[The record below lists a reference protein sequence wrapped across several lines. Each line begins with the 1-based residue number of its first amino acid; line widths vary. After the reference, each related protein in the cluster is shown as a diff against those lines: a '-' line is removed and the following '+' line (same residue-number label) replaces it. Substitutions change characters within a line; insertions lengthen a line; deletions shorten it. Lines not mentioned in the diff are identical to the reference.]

1 MKKFLILVLSVFT
14 FFGCEEQ
21 RTDNIVISLLGAPV
35 VYVPVNGDYSEP
47 GFIANSSVD
56 GDVSARVTVDDS
68 KVDTSVPGTYTV
80 GYQIRNRL
88 GETVSASRIV
98 KVTETTAFLRLEGDS
113 LITVELLETFND
125 PGLTVVDVDGSDA
138 LSKVTVQSDYTNE
151 VPGSYAIIYS
161 FTDLLGVTHSA
172 TRTVNV
178 VIPEEPII
186 ILKGAGKTA
195 DNPLRLG
202 QAKKQEDFFAASR
215 KLDPGWTAYSRR
227 YGDVSAFVTADYSQ
241 INFENVNLTPQTA
254 VYTLT
259 IGEGE
264 EAQTATASRYVVIVD
279 DALPPEITLYTDV
292 RSSIAA
298 DASATF
304 ATLEEMEEDFDAED
318 DTSATVI
325 KTVEV
330 FSVDS
335 LTNPTRQDPVSEA
348 DLPNILHNIG
358 FYKVVYSAADDAGN
372 TASVER
378 LIEVYD
384 ATKPVLTVTL
394 PQEVAA
400 GEDGETTQIEWR
412 PVALTSDFSFLQEVE
427 YASAKTQLVSDVTAS
442 DESSSRNILKIEK
455 TQTNDINMRVPGT
468 YETVFYARDDAGNI
482 SYRFTRIVR
491 ILPPPQPVVQNY
503 SFEDYSPAIGELDKD
518 TNQIIGWQFENV
530 RAYKV
535 AGTYSQWG
543 EVYTGVGPYA
553 YSDRFA
559 SVNFAEASASKGTVG
574 YSSAFLCGVIR
585 TAEEEKDPIIGAI
598 ILNAAHYY
606 TRTMGAI
613 TQKKI
618 FVYADVTYKLNVDF
632 MYQINASSQDIEF
645 VISRSDAS
653 PSLKLTGKTYK
664 SDGTEQNVNNGTQI
678 SRYISTRSL
687 NRENSWN
694 LVELEF
700 TPSQDGYIDLRFTK
714 TDIGSGADRDG
725 TGTWIDN
732 VRIIP
737 VKY

>member
-151 VPGSYAIIYS
+151 VPGSYAIVYS

-202 QAKKQEDFFAASR
+202 QAKRQEEFFAASR

-632 MYQINASSQDIEF
+632 MYQIDASSQDIEF

>member
-56 GDVSARVTVDDS
+56 GDVSARVTVDAS
-68 KVDTSVPGTYTV
+68 KVNTSVPGTYTV
-80 GYQIRNRL
+80 GYQIRNRM

-632 MYQINASSQDIEF
+632 MYQIDASSQDIEF

>member
-151 VPGSYAIIYS
+151 VPGSYAIVYS

-202 QAKKQEDFFAASR
+202 QAKRQEEFFAASR

-241 INFENVNLTPQTA
+241 ISFDKVNLTPQTA

-384 ATKPVLTVTL
+384 TTKPVLTVTL

-455 TQTNDINMRVPGT
+455 TQTNDINRVPGT

>member
-202 QAKKQEDFFAASR
+202 QAKKLEDFFAASR

-335 LTNPTRQDPVSEA
+335 LTNPTRQDPVSET

-632 MYQINASSQDIEF
+632 MYQIDASSQDIEF

>member
-151 VPGSYAIIYS
+151 VPGSYAIVYS

-632 MYQINASSQDIEF
+632 MYQIDASSQDIEF

>member
-335 LTNPTRQDPVSEA
+335 LTNPTRQDPVSSA

-491 ILPPPQPVVQNY
+491 ILPPPNPVVQNY

-632 MYQINASSQDIEF
+632 MYQIDASSQDIEF

>member
-202 QAKKQEDFFAASR
+202 QAKKREDFFAASR

-455 TQTNDINMRVPGT
+455 TQTNDINMCVPGT

-632 MYQINASSQDIEF
+632 MYQIDASSQDIEF